1 MSTQND
7 LHQRVA
13 QKLVQPFSR
22 ARGRSSAP
30 LAYRLLADGGMV
42 VITSDGR
49 KLWFTAEEVSK
60 VMEDLVPNAGEEQKE
75 TAKNTSRFKPTG
87 LLREG
92 DRPSAYN
99 GLPALVVLPPSQ
111 KHNDTNGENNKCN
124 G

>member
-7 LHQRVA
+7 LHQKVA

-22 ARGRSSAP
+22 ARGRGSAP
-30 LAYRLLADGGMV
+30 LAYRLLVEGGMV

-49 KLWFTAEEVSK
+49 KLWFTADEVSK
-60 VMEDLVPNAGEEQKE
+60 VMEDLAPGTGEEQKE
-75 TAKNTSRFKPTG
+75 TVKNTSRFKPTG

-92 DRPSAYN
+92 DKPSAYN

-111 KHNDTNGENNKCN
+111 KTNDPNGEHRKCS